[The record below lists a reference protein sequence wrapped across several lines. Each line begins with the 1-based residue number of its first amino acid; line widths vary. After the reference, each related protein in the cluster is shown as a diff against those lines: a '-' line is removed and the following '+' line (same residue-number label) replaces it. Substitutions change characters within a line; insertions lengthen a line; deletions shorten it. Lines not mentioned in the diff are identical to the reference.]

1 MSKQNKGFAPL
12 NITKGYWPGFTLI
25 EILVVIAI
33 VGVLAVIAF
42 VYFGGA
48 TVKARDTKRMSDLN
62 QIGRFLS
69 FGCLMPDGGAGEYD
83 LNDLVEEYKIK
94 YPQYANSIPE
104 NIRDPKTGS
113 DDLSNY
119 KYIVDEE
126 KNCVLYANLENDDA
140 EVSLP
145 GISEP
150 TPGGGKGIFAASG
163 IGWNGSSKYFAIS
176 N

>member
-1 MSKQNKGFAPL
+1 MEKN
-12 NITKGYWPGFTLI
+12 NTGFTLI

-33 VGVLAVIAF
+33 IGVLAVIAF

-48 TVKARDTKRMSDLN
+48 TVKARDAKRMSDLN

-69 FGCLMPDGGAGEYD
+69 FGCLVPDAGVGEYD
-83 LNDLVEEYKIK
+83 LNDLIEEYKIK
-94 YPQYANSIPE
+94 YPQYANSIPA

-113 DDLSNY
+113 DSASNY
-119 KYIVDEE
+119 KYIVNIS
-126 KNCVLYANLENDDA
+126 KQCVLYANLEDKNV

-145 GISEP
+145 NISEP
-150 TPGGGKGIFAASG
+150 TPGGGKGIYEAESD
-163 IGWNGSSKYFAIS
+163 GWNGSNKYFAVS